1 MLKKRKILYRCDTKE
16 MDKERTDLLLRY
28 TLAVAGQNDEYADRQ
43 LGPIHLI
50 KYAYI
55 ADLAYAQTHDGQSF
69 TGVTWRFHKFGP
81 WSPEIYERLEPAL
94 SVGGITKTA
103 ISHPKYEDDF
113 IRWNLVDDE
122 LALQIADQLPLSVSL
137 AVRKAVRSFGS
148 DTASLLNHVY
158 LTRPMLC
165 AAPGEYLDMSPE
177 PKAEDACA
185 ESPKADVTRTLSK
198 KDKEERKSKLEN
210 LRSLIRERI
219 QERKKEPEMIEPDPP
234 PRYDEVFQKGI
245 AALDL
250 EAGTP
255 LEEREENAAF
265 SEDVW
270 KSRARYDPE
279 LP

>member
-1 MLKKRKILYRCDTKE
+1 
-16 MDKERTDLLLRY
+16 MDKEKTDLLLRY

-69 TGVTWRFHKFGP
+69 TGVKWRFHKFGP
-81 WSPEIYERLEPAL
+81 WSPEIYERLDPAL
-94 SVGGITKTA
+94 SGGGATKTES
-103 ISHPKYEDDF
+103 SHPKYEDDF
-113 IRWNLVDDE
+113 IRWSLVDDE
-122 LALQIADQLPLSVSL
+122 IALQFADQLPLSVSL
-137 AVRKAVRSFGS
+137 AVQNAVRCFGS

-165 AAPGEYLDMSPE
+165 AAPGEFLDLGPD
-177 PKAEDACA
+177 PKVGQECA
-185 ESPKADVTRTLSK
+185 EPPKTDSTKSLSK
-198 KDKEERKSKLEN
+198 KDREERRRKLED
-210 LRSLIRERI
+210 LRSLVRERI
-219 QERKKEPEMIEPDPP
+219 QERKKEPEMIEPDPA
-234 PRYDEVFQKGI
+234 PRYDEVFQKGL

-255 LEEREENAAF
+255 LEERKEDAIF

-270 KSRARYDPE
+270 KSPARYDPE

>member
-1 MLKKRKILYRCDTKE
+1 
-16 MDKERTDLLLRY
+16 MDNEKTDLLLRY
-28 TLAVAGQNDEYADRQ
+28 ILAVAAQNDEYTDRQ

-55 ADLAYAQTHDGQSF
+55 ADLAYARKHDGQTF

-81 WSPEIYERLEPAL
+81 WSSEIYEEIESAL
-94 SVGGITKTA
+94 SVVGINRTET
-103 ISHPKYEDDF
+103 SHPKYEDDF
-113 IRWNLVDDE
+113 IRWSLVGDE
-122 LALQIADQLPLSVSL
+122 LVSELVDQLPLSVSL
-137 AVRKAVRSFGS
+137 AIEKAVRSFGS

-165 AAPGEYLDMSPE
+165 AAPGEYLDLSPDPKMGQKCAE
-177 PKAEDACA
+177 PPETGAKKPLSKMDKAE
-185 ESPKADVTRTLSK
+185 R
-198 KDKEERKSKLEN
+198 ERKLEN
-210 LRSLIRERI
+210 LRSLVRGRI

-234 PRYDEVFQKGI
+234 PRYDEVFQEGL

-265 SEDVW
+265 SEDIW

-279 LP
+279 LS